1 MKNQTNSWITRIG
14 IVVIAA
20 IVVEIISVIQYQRV
34 RSMLGEEM
42 DLRTHVVMITMAHE
56 IEHVLELAETT
67 MAENEWD
74 IVRNLDQ
81 PDSLFPVVR
90 RLIDNNVHVV
100 GSCLA
105 FVPYYYPS
113 KGRLFEPYAFKDKD
127 GNISLEQLGGPDHD
141 YTENNEFKWSYD
153 SLRSGWTDPAET

>member
-1 MKNQTNSWITRIG
+1 MKSQTNSWITRIG

-67 MAENEWD
+67 MAGNEWD
-74 IVRNLDQ
+74 
-81 PDSLFPVVR
+81 
-90 RLIDNNVHVV
+90 RL
-100 GSCLA
+100 S
-105 FVPYYYPS
+105 
-113 KGRLFEPYAFKDKD
+113 
-127 GNISLEQLGGPDHD
+127 GG
-141 YTENNEFKWSYD
+141 W
-153 SLRSGWTDPAET
+153 